1 MESTDD
7 LFGALYLDQDVP
19 VQLAGMLRAHGFDVV
34 TTLEAAML
42 GASDEDQL
50 SLAVRLNRTIVTH
63 NRLDFE
69 RLHVAALQAG
79 ETHCGVIIAQ
89 QRRALGETRDRLIQL
104 LNQFDREQLANGLY
118 YV

>member
-34 TTLEAAML
+34 TTHDAAML

-50 SLAVRLNRTIVTH
+50 ALAVRLSRAIVTH

-69 RLHVAALQAG
+69 RLHGAVLQSDDK
-79 ETHCGVIIAQ
+79 HCGVIIAQ
-89 QRRALGETRDRLIQL
+89 QRRDLGETRDRLIQL
-104 LNQFDREQLANGLY
+104 LNQFDREQLVNGLF